1 MSKALIISSYG
12 EHLNK
17 VDLSKL
23 EFDHVICADA
33 GYLIANELGITP
45 DTLIG
50 DFDSMELP
58 EGLDAIVLPKEKDLT
73 DTEAACDWAIR
84 HGFNEITMLGGLGG
98 RFDHT
103 MGNIGLLAKCSKAKV
118 PVTIIDGQNKV
129 YMLRPGIHS
138 IAKDG
143 YKYLGIVSYDT
154 VTKGINLD
162 GVKYPVKNEILN
174 NDTTYGV
181 SNEIVENEAKLSFT
195 QGSLLVVQTRDI
207 DK

>member
-12 EHLNK
+12 EY
-17 VDLSKL
+17 LSKIDLGSL

-33 GYLIANELGITP
+33 GFLIAKKLGIKP

-50 DFDSMELP
+50 DFDSMEIP
-58 EGLDAIVLPKEKDLT
+58 EGLDAIVLPKDKDLT
-73 DTEAACDWAIR
+73 DTEAACDWAVR
-84 HGFNEITMLGGLGG
+84 HGFTELTMLGGLGG

-103 MGNIGLLAKCSKAKV
+103 MGNIGLLAKYTKAKIN
-118 PVTIIDGQNKV
+118 VTIIDGQNKV
-129 YMLRPGIHS
+129 FMLRPGVHTIS
-138 IAKDG
+138 KDG

-154 VTKGINLD
+154 ATKGITLE
-162 GVKYPVKNEILN
+162 GVKYPVKNEILS

-181 SNEIVENEAKLSFT
+181 SNEIVKEEAKLSFT
-195 QGSLLVVQTRDI
+195 QGLLLVSQTKDI